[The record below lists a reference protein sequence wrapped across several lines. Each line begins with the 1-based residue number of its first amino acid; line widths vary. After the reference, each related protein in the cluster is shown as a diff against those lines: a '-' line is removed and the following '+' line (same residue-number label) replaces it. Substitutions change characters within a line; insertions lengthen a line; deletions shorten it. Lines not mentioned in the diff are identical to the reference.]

1 MNTLS
6 QAMSPALH
14 VCSFP
19 SPGFPQFLNQEPP
32 RAQQLRLPVWP
43 TVPHVLHTGPV
54 VVLIGG
60 ARVTGLTVAVGVGM
74 RASVTDQI
82 VTD

>member
-1 MNTLS
+1 M
-6 QAMSPALH
+6 
-14 VCSFP
+14 
-19 SPGFPQFLNQEPP
+19 
-32 RAQQLRLPVWP
+32 
-43 TVPHVLHTGPV
+43 HTGPV